1 MRIKLPELKK
11 VTLETGTRYYVTPEG
26 QKYPSVTT
34 VLSEEKKKGLKRWRD
49 RVGDEEADRIKN
61 FAAKRGTTF
70 HSLCE
75 EYLDNKVPLDTIKG
89 MFNQFKPLLNRI
101 SDIRCMEQHLYS
113 DKLRVAGQVDCVG
126 MFDKLLS
133 IIDFKT
139 SSKLKKREY
148 IWDYFMQ
155 ASAYSYMFEERTGIA
170 ISDITILIS
179 CETGE
184 CQVFQ
189 DKRENWIEGFKKLRE
204 QYDIKKVVAEEK
216 KVTYNKKIVSDRV
229 TSKWTKTTLEAFGDK
244 PNVRK
249 GLEAEELVNGYL
261 NKVYSK
267 VTWFHDRRDKQI
279 QGIDFEFKKDSWKN
293 SYTADVKG
301 NMSKRMFRVYPDEI
315 KDKVNH
321 RMIHVDINTGWAVE
335 YDRKSMLDYL
345 EDKPEYIQVD
355 KNNKRY
361 AEFDAS
367 YRLLRRHINHFRPFL
382 IKLA

>member
-1 MRIKLPELKK
+1 MRIKLPELQK

-204 QYDIKKVVAEEK
+204 QYDIKKVVAEEE
-216 KVTYNKKIVSDRV
+216 KVTYNKKIVSDRI
-229 TSKWTKTTLEAFGDK
+229 TSKWTETTAEAFGDSEFT
-244 PNVRK
+244 RK
-249 GLEAEELVNGYL
+249 GDVAEKLAYDYL
-261 NKVYSK
+261 KRVYDEVEWNRDK
-267 VTWFHDRRDKQI
+267 RDKQI
-279 QGIDFEFKKDSWKN
+279 VGKDFEFKKKEWRY
-293 SYTADVKG
+293 SYSVDVKG
-301 NMSKRMFRVYPDEI
+301 NLHDGKFLVYIDEI
-315 KDKVNH
+315 EDKLNH
-321 RMIHVDINTGWAVE
+321 RMMHIDVTSGRAVE
-335 YDRKSMLDYL
+335 YSRDSML
-345 EDKPEYIQVD
+345 EYIDNNEHLVKVD

-361 AEFDAS
+361 VSLKSSDPL
-367 YRLLRRHINHFRPFL
+367 LLRRISHFRPFRVA
-382 IKLA
+382 KF

>member
-1 MRIKLPELKK
+1 MRIKLPELQK

-75 EYLDNKVPLDTIKG
+75 EYLDNKVPLDTIGG
-89 MFNQFKPLLNRI
+89 MFDQFKHLLTRI

-113 DKLRVAGQVDCVG
+113 DKLRVAGQVDCIG
-126 MFDKLLS
+126 QFDDILS

-139 SSKLKKREY
+139 SSKAKKREY

-184 CQVFQ
+184 CQIFQ
-189 DKRENWIEGFKKLRE
+189 DKRENWIEGFINLRE
-204 QYDIKKVVAEEK
+204 KYDKKVIAKEDECTHTSK
-216 KVTYNKKIVSDRV
+216 MSDRI
-229 TSKWTKTTLEAFGDK
+229 TSKWTKTTAEAFGDT
-244 PNVRK
+244 PNVK
-249 GLEAEELVNGYL
+249 LGDTAEKLAYDYL
-261 NKVYSK
+261 LRVYDSVEWNRDK
-267 VTWFHDRRDKQI
+267 RDKQLA
-279 QGIDFEFKKDSWKN
+279 GKDFEFKKKQWKY
-293 SYTADVKG
+293 SYSVDVKG
-301 NMSKRMFRVYPDEI
+301 NLHDGHFLVYVDEMV
-315 KDKVNH
+315 DKLNH
-321 RMIHVDINTGWAVE
+321 RMMHVDVSSGWAVE
-335 YDRKSMLDYL
+335 YSRDSMI
-345 EDKPEYIQVD
+345 EYIENNEHLIKTD
-355 KNNKRY
+355 KNNKRFVKLKS
-361 AEFDAS
+361 FDKFLM
-367 YRLLRRHINHFRPFL
+367 RKINYFRPFRVA
-382 IKLA
+382 KF

>member
-1 MRIKLPELKK
+1 M
-11 VTLETGTRYYVTPEG
+11 
-26 QKYPSVTT
+26 
-34 VLSEEKKKGLKRWRD
+34 
-49 RVGDEEADRIKN
+49 
-61 FAAKRGTTF
+61 
-70 HSLCE
+70 
-75 EYLDNKVPLDTIKG
+75 
-89 MFNQFKPLLNRI
+89 
-101 SDIRCMEQHLYS
+101 
-113 DKLRVAGQVDCVG
+113 
-126 MFDKLLS
+126 LS

-170 ISDITILIS
+170 ISDITVLIS

-204 QYDIKKVVAEEK
+204 QYDIKKVVAEEE

-229 TSKWTKTTLEAFGDK
+229 TNKWTKTTIEAFGDK

-249 GLEAEELVNGYL
+249 GVKAEEI
-261 NKVYSK
+261 VYSYLKRTYNK
-267 VTWFHDRRDKQI
+267 VTWFHDKRDKQL
-279 QGIDFEFKKDSWKN
+279 QGIDFEFKKDSWYN

-301 NMSKRMFRVYPDEI
+301 NMSKRIFRVYPDEI

-321 RMIHVDINTGWAVE
+321 RMIHIDTDTGLAVE
-335 YDRKSMLDYL
+335 YDRKSMLAYL
-345 EDKPEYIQVD
+345 EHKPEYIKID

-361 AEFDAS
+361 AEFDAT
-367 YRLLRRHINHFRPFL
+367 YRHLRRYINHFRPFV